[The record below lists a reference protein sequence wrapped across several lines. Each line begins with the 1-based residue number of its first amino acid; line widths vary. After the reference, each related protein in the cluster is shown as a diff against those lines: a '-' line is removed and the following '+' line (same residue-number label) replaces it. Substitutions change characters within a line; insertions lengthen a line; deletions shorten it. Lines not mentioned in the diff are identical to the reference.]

1 MIISIFDK
9 CNFIL
14 CKKELVG
21 DHILSIRSNTLVSYE
36 IEKITINDNMNIF
49 DFSYFSGAKN
59 ILISEDPNYDLQIK
73 SAVFNME
80 MYSKGVNCSKI
91 IIKKPKVSYI
101 SIDKISL
108 FDFMCEENKELSNK
122 VEYATIEFNGN
133 NDKWVNQTKDS
144 NGLKLKIKKLFS
156 VNNEEEII
164 DIVNENCNSI
174 ISKIIR
180 IFDNMYIY
188 CYKQGEGKDAYY
200 DYDIY
205 NNCIS
210 FVFIK
215 SRLNSITI
223 TFNDRT
229 DKFLDNVSVTSNSG
243 DYESIKNIYYLLKMI
258 SGNNICRL
266 SDNVSASIDK
276 EELIIKILLDT
287 N

>member
-36 IEKITINDNMNIF
+36 IEKITINDNMSIF

-91 IIKKPKVSYI
+91 ITKKPKVSYI

-122 VEYATIEFNGN
+122 VEYATIEFNGD
-133 NDKWVNQTKDS
+133 NDKWVNQTEDS

-164 DIVNENCNSI
+164 DIV
-174 ISKIIR
+174 K
-180 IFDNMYIY
+180 
-188 CYKQGEGKDAYY
+188 
-200 DYDIY
+200 
-205 NNCIS
+205 
-210 FVFIK
+210 
-215 SRLNSITI
+215 
-223 TFNDRT
+223 
-229 DKFLDNVSVTSNSG
+229 
-243 DYESIKNIYYLLKMI
+243 
-258 SGNNICRL
+258 
-266 SDNVSASIDK
+266 
-276 EELIIKILLDT
+276 
-287 N
+287 

>member
-73 SAVFNME
+73 SDVFNME

-122 VEYATIEFNGN
+122 VEYATIEFNGD
-133 NDKWVNQTKDS
+133 NDKWVNQTEDS

-188 CYKQGEGKDAYY
+188 CYKQGKDKDAYY

-215 SRLNSITI
+215 NRLNSITI

-229 DKFLDNVSVTSNSG
+229 DKFLDNVSINSNSG